1 MKSKIIATIRD
12 VVIFALIMALVYLF
26 YDCPFELIFGIP
38 CAGCGL
44 SSALLS
50 VLKLDFAGAMEHHP
64 LIFLIMAEFVYLL
77 FIRRFVKPN
86 KMIEVAVGIATLVLL
101 FVIWIIRVWII

>member
-1 MKSKIIATIRD
+1 MKSKVVATLRD
-12 VVIFALIMALVYLF
+12 AAIFALIMALVYLF

-44 SSALLS
+44 SSALMS
-50 VLKLDFAGAMEHHP
+50 VLKLDFTGALEHHP
-64 LIFLIMAEFVYLL
+64 LIFLIMAEFIYLL

-86 KMIEVAVGIATLVLL
+86 KKVELSVGIATLVLL
-101 FVIWIIRVWII
+101 LVIWIIRVWII